1 MTSNVLS
8 SNEIETLAKR
18 LDEAQTGVHDTLSLA
33 DDVELGIDDAYRIQE
48 ALIARRRARGETLV
62 GVKLGF
68 TSKAKMA
75 QMGVSDVIVGRLTD
89 TMTVDDGGTVDLHR
103 FIHPKIEP
111 EVAYRLARDI
121 DLDDPTVDIE
131 NCVDAVAPA

>member
-8 SNEIETLAKR
+8 SSEIESLAER
-18 LDEAQTGVHDTLSLA
+18 LDDAQAGVHDTLSLA

-48 ALIARRRARGETLV
+48 ALVARRWAAGNPS

-75 QMGVSDVIVGRLTD
+75 QMGC
-89 TMTVDDGGTVDLHR
+89 
-103 FIHPKIEP
+103 
-111 EVAYRLARDI
+111 
-121 DLDDPTVDIE
+121 PT
-131 NCVDAVAPA
+131 